1 MKRAWEPM
9 KRSMRRRWISTAF
22 DAHATRLLRYVA
34 RLVGEEAARDVVQQT
49 FMKLWEVDPPPVGD
63 HLAPWLYTV
72 CRRSA
77 IDLRR
82 KESRMLA
89 HQAELR
95 VAPPPSATPQ
105 RTQAETKVEANQI
118 LAMLELLPEGERE
131 VLRLRFAS
139 GLAYREIAE
148 VTGKPIGTVGALMHR
163 GIRAL
168 RRAVGEESS

>member
-1 MKRAWEPM
+1 MKRT
-9 KRSMRRRWISTAF
+9 MRRRWIRTAF

-34 RLVGEEAARDVVQQT
+34 RLVGEEAARDIVQQT

-95 VAPPPSATPQ
+95 VAPPPTGV
-105 RTQAETKVEANQI
+105 TVETKVEANQI
-118 LAMLELLPEGERE
+118 LAMLDSLPEGERE

-139 GLAYREIAE
+139 GMAYREIAE